1 MTDQIDLLATVEEA
15 KTPVVLNT
23 EHARAMVRKRFDAP
37 EWACMLEVAPNT
49 GGGTRYA
56 DAVAVN
62 LWSSRGHAVIGME
75 IKVSRSD
82 WLRELKK
89 PEKAE
94 TSVYRFCDKWYLVA
108 PKGVVKDGELP
119 QTWGLLELRA
129 SGLVEVV
136 AAPKLEPVPVS
147 KGFFASLIRR
157 SFEQIETLAAH
168 KSLEARRETVAKQ
181 REEIE
186 QGIEQGTKRYRDL
199 LAHLEKVKAETG
211 LDFNASEW
219 GSHRISIP
227 TIKLAQHLENLAG
240 WSGRGPLGRLKQLA
254 AELDQAAE
262 SVRKAAAATELDM
275 PVEGESQQ

>member
-1 MTDQIDLLATVEEA
+1 MTDQIDLLAPIEEPKA
-15 KTPVVLNT
+15 SVVLNT
-23 EHARAMVRKRFDAP
+23 AHAQAMVRKRYDAP

-108 PKGVVKDGELP
+108 PKGVVKEGELP

-129 SGLVEVV
+129 TGLVEVV
-136 AAPKLEPVPVS
+136 TAPKLESVPVS

-157 SFEQIETLAAH
+157 SFDQIESLATLKASQAERDALARVRDDVARGIERGTETHRKLAA
-168 KSLEARRETVAKQ
+168 K
-181 REEIE
+181 
-186 QGIEQGTKRYRDL
+186 
-199 LAHLEKVKAETG
+199 LEKIKADTG
-211 LDFNASEW
+211 LDFIGTEWSEARV
-219 GSHRISIP
+219 SVK
-227 TIKLAQHLENLAG
+227 TIKLAMHLETLQG
-240 WSGRGPLGRLKQLA
+240 WSGTNALGRLKQLA
-254 AELDQAAE
+254 GELDQAAE
-262 SVRKAAAATELDM
+262 TVRKAMVATELDLQ
-275 PVEGESQQ
+275 PGKGEAS